1 LSLIENLLREFGFS
15 QNLID
20 GVFAKPGA
28 TIPALFLAGGYNVNE
43 YHKKTGINAKKIVN
57 SASHLLKSQLDLH
70 YRFKI
75 ELLTCLVD
83 LNIMSESFGA
93 ELYYEHDVLPMPSK
107 PAVNSLE
114 ESEKLEIPDP
124 NKDGRM
130 PVILDCAR
138 LYNSKYRRK
147 GFVYGGVIEGPIT
160 AASNI
165 VGVENLMRG
174 MKKSPK
180 LVHSLLK
187 KVTTALIEFG
197 NEQLECGVD
206 AIGIAEPTAST
217 TVISPKFFKEFAI
230 PHLKKLNRK
239 LNTIGTLVH
248 ICGYTQPIIEEWIK
262 IPKTFVISVDEVDME
277 KTMETIGNKFVILA
291 GNISPT
297 RLRRGTPAEIEKI
310 TKECI
315 FKAGKSGKLALCP
328 GCDLAPGTPE
338 ENIFTFIKTCKKFG
352 KFPLKSKKNKQDKI

>member
-1 LSLIENLLREFGFS
+1 MSLIEDMLRDIGFS
-15 QNLID
+15 QELID

-43 YHKKTGINAKKIVN
+43 YYKKTGISAKEIVN
-57 SASHLLKSQLDLH
+57 NASHLLKSQVDLH

-93 ELYYEHDVLPMPSK
+93 ELYYEEDVLPMPYK

-114 ESEKLEIPDP
+114 EIEDLNMPDP
-124 NKDGRM
+124 RRDGRM
-130 PVILDCAR
+130 PVILECAK
-138 LYNSKYRRK
+138 LYDTNYRKK
-147 GFVYGGVIEGPIT
+147 GFLYGGVIEGPIT

-180 LVHSLLK
+180 LVHSLLE

-197 NEQLECGVD
+197 NAQLDCGVD
-206 AIGIAEPTAST
+206 AIGIAEPTASS
-217 TVISPKFFKEFAI
+217 TVISPDFFKEFAM
-230 PHLKKLNRK
+230 PYLKKLNRK
-239 LNTIGTLVH
+239 LNTFGTLVH

-262 IPKTFVISVDEVDME
+262 IPKIFVISVDNVDLA
-277 KTMETIGNKFVILA
+277 KTMESIGKKFVIVA
-291 GNISPT
+291 GNIPTT
-297 RLRRGTPAEIEKI
+297 RLRRGTPEEIEII
-310 TKECI
+310 TKRCI
-315 FKAGKSGKLALCP
+315 SEAGRSGKYAVCP

-338 ENIFTFIKTCKKFG
+338 QNILSFIQTTKKFG
-352 KFPLKSKKNKQDKI
+352 RHPIN